1 MAAER
6 IGQAW
11 ADIWEAGVWAAGVWE
26 PVGAVISTAPVNP
39 RVTIRPLVRCTPR
52 IAPLLS
58 VSPTISQ

>member
-26 PVGAVISTAPVNP
+26 PVDSFPPEEPPPAGTALTF
-39 RVTIRPLVRCTPR
+39 RSTPR
-52 IAPLLS
+52 LFGPKRVAT
-58 VSPTISQ
+58 VT